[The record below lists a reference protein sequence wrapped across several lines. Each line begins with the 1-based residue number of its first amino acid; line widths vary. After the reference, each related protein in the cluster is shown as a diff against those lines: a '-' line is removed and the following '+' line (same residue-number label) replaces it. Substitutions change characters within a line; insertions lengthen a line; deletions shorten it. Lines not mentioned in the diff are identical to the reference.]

1 MRFLLI
7 EDNQNLS
14 SAVSERL
21 SLDFSFNKKSSF
33 IFLRSDIITDYF
45 LRKIK
50 Q

>member
-21 SLDFSFNKKSSF
+21 RLDGHVVDEAKSLGIANDE
-33 IFLRSDIITDYF
+33 L
-45 LRKIK
+45 
-50 Q
+50 